1 MNEEMKKAW
10 IVVQDTIGEPTQQDF
25 NIFMLIW
32 ALAIKAERE
41 ECAKVCDAEFNEWID
56 KYDDGAVSVK
66 SCAEA
71 IRKRGAACI

>member
-10 IVVQDTIGEPTQQDF
+10 LIVAETIDDPTDKDF
-25 NIFMLIW
+25 NVFMLTW

-71 IRKRGAACI
+71 IRKRGAV